1 MSPEDIFE
9 DEEEG
14 LSLPFDG
21 NGEVLKRYATGPSN
35 RQHKYE
41 NAFNFDN
48 LNAPLLGKHNKSSI
62 MHVCN
67 QSHEKVQKSLASITS
82 VKGIEEADLP
92 SMNKNMSIQTHGFGQ
107 EIED

>member
-1 MSPEDIFE
+1 MSSEDIFE

-14 LSLPFDG
+14 LSQHFDI
-21 NGEVLKRYATGPSN
+21 NGEVMKNHYTGRSN
-35 RQHKYE
+35 MQYECE
-41 NAFNFDN
+41 NAFDFDN

-67 QSHEKVQKSLASITS
+67 LSHEKVQKSLASITS